1 MYSMLEQELSRQA
14 EIEVRRTAIAR
25 EQLRALDAR
34 GAAGAVPDVDVSIRV
49 AESGDV
55 PELMRLAELDSR
67 PLPAGELLIAEA
79 AGRIRAAVAIDSRQS
94 IADPFVATAELVALL
109 RLRAD
114 QMRRELRSRDRRGLL
129 SMLHLRPGRA

>member
-1 MYSMLEQELSRQA
+1 MYSMLQQELSRQA

-25 EQLRALDAR
+25 EQLRALDTR
-34 GAAGAVPDVDVSIRV
+34 GAVADVDVSIRV

-114 QMRRELRSRDRRGLL
+114 QMGRDLRSRDRRGLL
-129 SMLHLRPGRA
+129 AALHLRPGRA